1 MYKQI
6 PIMTRKGEAVGCT
19 GGPRDPGR
27 ARPRPFSGVTEISG
41 AVNSPVTSAGTSAR
55 VSVTERLRV
64 IRVHTWARK
73 IIGGFPVAE
82 EQKQPEPA
90 PKDERALIIEDL
102 KARMDKIESDYQI
115 KIGDYQKA
123 NAELWARLHPA
134 QQEPAPPAQPEP
146 VKDPYEVMLD
156 SFDSALGIK
165 KKKE

>member
-1 MYKQI
+1 M
-6 PIMTRKGEAVGCT
+6 
-19 GGPRDPGR
+19 
-27 ARPRPFSGVTEISG
+27 
-41 AVNSPVTSAGTSAR
+41 
-55 VSVTERLRV
+55 
-64 IRVHTWARK
+64 
-73 IIGGFPVAE
+73 AE
-82 EQKQPEPA
+82 EPIPEPA
-90 PKDERALIIEDL
+90 PKDERDLIIEDL

-134 QQEPAPPAQPEP
+134 QEPAPPAQTEP